1 MKKLLLIILT
11 LVMLAGCG
19 TDAVVDSD
27 PPVTKEPTLAP
38 TIEPTMEPT
47 EEPVATEPAM
57 VESGPIS
64 KLNGLPLENEGDDD
78 NSRIFAVMFD
88 NAAQARWQAGLK
100 EASVVYEIRVEGQY
114 TRYVGI
120 FQTNNQDLVLGA
132 VRSARPYFAQTV
144 AEYDAIFAHH
154 GGSEAGIDKIKEL
167 GIDNVDG
174 MFYDGSVYKR
184 QSHKKAP
191 HNSYTSIGALNKKA
205 DDLKYK
211 TSNNFGGFKFFE
223 EPTAIGGTSAKS
235 VEILYGSNTTEYF
248 YDETTVKYERHK
260 DGKLHLDENNSEPLE
275 VSNIIIQYVDVKLH
289 ENKTH
294 KVLSNVGS
302 GTGLLISHGE
312 MVEIQWSKQS
322 ESAQTQFTTKEGETI
337 TLNPGQTWIQW
348 IEKSRTINIE

>member
-11 LVMLAGCG
+11 LVMLVGCG
-19 TDAVVDSD
+19 TSAVMDSE
-27 PPVTKEPTLAP
+27 PPVSKQPTVAS
-38 TIEPTMEPT
+38 TIEPTVEPTLEPT
-47 EEPVATEPAM
+47 EEPV
-57 VESGPIS
+57 VESESIS
-64 KLNGLPLENEGDDD
+64 KLSGLPLENEGDDD
-78 NSRIFAVMFD
+78 NNRIFAVMFD
-88 NAAQARWQAGLK
+88 NSVQARWQAGLK

-120 FQTNNQDLVLGA
+120 FQTNNLDLVLGP

-154 GGSEAGIDKIKEL
+154 GGSEAGIGKIKEL
-167 GIDNVDG
+167 DINNVDG
-174 MFYDGSVYKR
+174 MLYDGSVYKR

-205 DDLKYK
+205 DEFKYE
-211 TSNNFGGFKFFE
+211 TSNNFGGFQFYEK
-223 EPTAIGGTSAKS
+223 PTAIGGIPAKS
-235 VEILYGSNTTEYF
+235 IDILYGSNTTEYF
-248 YDETTVKYERHK
+248 YDETTTKYERHK
-260 DGKLHLDENNSEPLE
+260 DGKLHIDENNSEPLE

-289 ENKTH
+289 ENRTH

-312 MVEIQWSKQS
+312 MIEIKWSKTS
-322 ESAQTQFTTKEGETI
+322 ESAQTQFTTNQGETI

>member
-1 MKKLLLIILT
+1 MKKLLLIILA
-11 LVMLAGCG
+11 LVILVSCG
-19 TDAVVDSD
+19 TSEEVD
-27 PPVTKEPTLAP
+27 
-38 TIEPTMEPT
+38 IEPSIAPSNVPIVEATPDPST
-47 EEPVATEPAM
+47 DATELSVIEP
-57 VESGPIS
+57 GHIS
-64 KLNGLPLENEGDDD
+64 KLNGLPMENEGIDDS
-78 NSRIFAVMFD
+78 SRIFAVMFD

-120 FQTNNQDLVLGA
+120 FQTNNQDLVLGP

-144 AEYDAIFAHH
+144 AEYDAILAHH

-167 GIDNVDG
+167 CISNIDG

-211 TSNNFGGFKFFE
+211 TNNNFGGFEFYE
-223 EPTAIGGTSAKS
+223 MLTAIGGTPAKS
-235 VEILYGSNTTEYF
+235 IEILYGSNTTEYF
-248 YDETTVKYERHK
+248 YDENTAKYERHK
-260 DGKLHLDENNSEPLE
+260 DGKLHIDENNSEPLE

-289 ENKTH
+289 ENRTH

-312 MVEIQWSKQS
+312 IYH
-322 ESAQTQFTTKEGETI
+322 
-337 TLNPGQTWIQW
+337 
-348 IEKSRTINIE
+348 